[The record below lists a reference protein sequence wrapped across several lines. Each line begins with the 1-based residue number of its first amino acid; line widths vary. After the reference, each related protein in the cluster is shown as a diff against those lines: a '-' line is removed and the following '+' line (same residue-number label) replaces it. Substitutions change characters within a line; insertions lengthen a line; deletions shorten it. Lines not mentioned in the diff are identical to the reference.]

1 MNRHS
6 IVRSLLLASFM
17 LYTDALAQN
26 ESQVRAGD
34 AAISKPS
41 DYRPVADKLIQAA
54 TSTDFAYKR
63 LAELCDTFGP
73 RLSGTTNLEG
83 AVDWALA
90 QMKADGLE
98 NVHGEEVMVPHWV
111 RGGESAELIEPTR
124 QMLPMLGLGGSVAT
138 PEEGIT
144 APVLVVRNF
153 EELQQRA
160 GQARGKIVLFNAPFV
175 EYSRT
180 VAYRVRGAA
189 EAAKVGAVAALIR
202 SVTPFSLQLPHTG
215 AMAYADY
222 GPRIPCAA
230 ITIEDAE
237 RLQRWQE
244 RGKQT
249 VVRLKMSA
257 KFLEDTRSHNV
268 VAEISGREKPE
279 EVVLV
284 SGHLDSWDVG
294 QGAQDDGGGC
304 LQAWEALRLIHQAGL
319 RPRRTIRLVLWVNEE
334 NGLAGAKNYAQKHQS
349 ELAKHVLAIESD
361 SGSFQPT
368 GFTFKGSEPA
378 QAAVEQIGSLLE
390 GIQANK
396 IISGGAGSDVEQLAP
411 AGVPVME
418 LKVEGSK
425 YFWFHHTAADT
436 VDKVNPKELGQ
447 CVAAMAVM
455 AYVVADRPEDLPH

>member
-1 MNRHS
+1 MKRHP
-6 IVRSLLLASFM
+6 IVCSLLLALLM
-17 LYTDALAQN
+17 IHADANAQN
-26 ESQVRAGD
+26 ASETKAGG
-34 AAISKPS
+34 AEISKLS
-41 DYRPVADKLIQAA
+41 EYRPIADKLIQAA
-54 TSTDFAYKR
+54 TGTDFAYKR

-73 RLSGTTNLEG
+73 RFSGTTNLEA

-98 NVHGEEVMVPHWV
+98 NVHGEEVMVPRWV
-111 RGGESAELIEPTR
+111 RGAESAELMEPTH
-124 QMLPMLGLGGSVAT
+124 QALPMLGLGGSVAT
-138 PEEGIT
+138 PQEGIT
-144 APVLVVRNF
+144 APVLVVRSF
-153 EELQQRA
+153 EELQQRSVE
-160 GQARGKIVLFNAPFV
+160 ARGKIVLFNAPFV
-175 EYSRT
+175 EYGQT
-180 VAYRVRGAA
+180 VAYRVKGAV
-189 EAAKVGAVAALIR
+189 EAAKAGAVAALIR
-202 SVTPFSLQLPHTG
+202 SITPFSLQLPHTG
-215 AMAYADY
+215 GMSYADSAT
-222 GPRIPCAA
+222 RIPCAA
-230 ITIEDAE
+230 ITVEDAE

-257 KFLEDTRSHNV
+257 KFLEDVRTRNV
-268 VAEISGREKPE
+268 IAEISGREKPDE
-279 EVVLV
+279 IVLV

-304 LQAWEALRLIHQAGL
+304 LQAWEALRLMHQAGL
-319 RPRRTIRLVLWVNEE
+319 RPRRTVRLVLWVNEE
-334 NGLAGAKNYAQKHQS
+334 NGLAGAKNYAQRHRS

-378 QAAVEQIGSLLE
+378 RTAVEQVGSLLE

-436 VDKVNPKELGQ
+436 VDKVNPKELSK
-447 CVAAMAVM
+447 CAAAMAVM
-455 AYVVADRPEDLPH
+455 AYVVADRPEDLPR

>member
-1 MNRHS
+1 MNRHP
-6 IVRSLLLASFM
+6 IVRSLLLASFI
-17 LYTDALAQN
+17 LCADAMAQN
-26 ESQVRAGD
+26 GSEARAADTG
-34 AAISKPS
+34 ISKPS
-41 DYRPVADKLIQAA
+41 DYQPIADKLIQAA

-63 LAELCDTFGP
+63 LAELCDVFGP

-83 AVDWALA
+83 AVNWALA

-98 NVHGEEVMVPHWV
+98 NVHGEDVMVPHWV
-111 RGGESAELIEPTR
+111 RGGESAELIEPTH
-124 QMLPMLGLGGSVAT
+124 QPLPMLGLGGSVAT

-144 APVLVVRNF
+144 APVLVVRSF

-160 GQARGKIVLFNAPFV
+160 AEARGKIVLFNALFV
-175 EYSRT
+175 EYGQT
-180 VAYRVRGAA
+180 VAYRVRGAT
-189 EAAKVGAVAALIR
+189 EAAKAGAVAALIR

-215 AMAYADY
+215 AMAYADFV
-222 GPRIPCAA
+222 PRIPCAA

-257 KFLEDTRSHNV
+257 KFLGDTRSQNV

-304 LQAWEALRLIHQAGL
+304 LQAWEALRLMHQAGL
-319 RPRRTIRLVLWVNEE
+319 RPRRTVRLVLWVNEE
-334 NGLAGAKNYAQKHQS
+334 NGLAGAKNYAQRHHS
-349 ELAKHVLAIESD
+349 ELAEHVLAIESD

-368 GFTFKGSEPA
+368 GFTFKGGE
-378 QAAVEQIGSLLE
+378 QARAVVEQIGSLLE

-436 VDKVNPKELGQ
+436 VDKVNPRELSQ

-455 AYVVADRPEDLPH
+455 AYVVADRPEGLPR